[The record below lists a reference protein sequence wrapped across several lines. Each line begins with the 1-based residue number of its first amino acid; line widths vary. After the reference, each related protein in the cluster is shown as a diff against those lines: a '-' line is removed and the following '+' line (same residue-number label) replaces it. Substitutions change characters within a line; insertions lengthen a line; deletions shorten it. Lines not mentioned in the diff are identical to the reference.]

1 MRRINLAVILL
12 VSLLTISPLNADDV
26 CREKDSHGNV
36 QFIDCAAAGKGAK
49 PVEIKDAN
57 VVSPAEFIV
66 DEPATPKAANNSGQG
81 NSKGNS
87 AGNKRTQLEQ
97 ANRELEEA
105 KQVREGDRQKTK
117 SGSRLN
123 ESYHQRVRQA
133 EEKVKSLQ

>member
-1 MRRINLAVILL
+1 MKRIKLAVILL
-12 VSLLTISPLNADDV
+12 ASLSATTWIVADDV
-26 CREKDSHGNV
+26 CKEKDSHGNV
-36 QFIDCAAAGKGAK
+36 QFIDCAAAGKGAV

-66 DEPATPKAANNSGQG
+66 DEPTT
-81 NSKGNS
+81 SKTKSNPNKGTHT
-87 AGNKRTQLEQ
+87 GNKRTQLEQ
-97 ANRELEEA
+97 ANRELEES